1 MNRVFKKNSVFAIIF
16 AACSWG
22 GFLDRAYAEACPSED
37 FSKFLTV
44 FSATPEVQQ
53 RFTAVKVQALV
64 LKPAKQTDRF
74 EPQTTDVANASL
86 AYPLMGPII
95 SDKTDGVQIEA
106 VDDRHVRVIDKRAGH
121 SDIKVFNFSRQTCW
135 VLAGMEDWSISEK
148 DLSAAVQPKMNRSES
163 LCFQRGRAYAGL
175 GGVEQYPLTAEFFE
189 AALENYVCAAASGDP
204 QASLNAA
211 SLSLSGMAPQL
222 ETEKVEAL
230 FKAAST
236 TLADGAAGLS
246 SFYCYGNN
254 VAADGP
260 CQHPEQAEKELV
272 RAVSMGS
279 SDATNYLGYTLET
292 GELRT
297 TDLDRAIACYRLAA
311 SMGNQTAAD
320 NLKRLSKQASDVS
333 TAGHC
338 Y

>member
-1 MNRVFKKNSVFAIIF
+1 MNRVSRKINAFAIIV

-22 GFLDRAYAEACPSED
+22 GFLDRAYAETCPSED
-37 FSKFLTV
+37 FPKFLTV

-53 RFTAVKVQALV
+53 RFTAVRVQALV
-64 LKPAKQTDRF
+64 LKPAGRTDRF

-86 AYPLMGPII
+86 AYPLMDPIT
-95 SDKTDGVQIEA
+95 SGKTDGVQIEA
-106 VDDRHVRVIDKRAGH
+106 VDDHHVRVIDKRAGN
-121 SDIKVFNFSRQTCW
+121 SQIKVFNFSRQTCW
-135 VLAGMEDWSISEK
+135 VLAGMEDWSIREK
-148 DLSAAVQPKMNRSES
+148 DLSAAVQPTLNRREHF
-163 LCFQRGRAYAGL
+163 CFQRGRAYAGL
-175 GGVEQYPLTAEFFE
+175 GGAGLYPLSAEFFE

-222 ETEKVEAL
+222 ETEKLEAL

-236 TLADGAAGLS
+236 TLAEGAAGLS
-246 SFYCYGNN
+246 GFYCYGNN

-260 CQHPEQAEKELV
+260 CQHPEQAENELV

-279 SDATNYLGYTLET
+279 SDATNYLGYALET
-292 GELRT
+292 GELKT
-297 TDLDRAIACYRLAA
+297 MDLDRAIACYRLAA
-311 SMGNQTAAD
+311 RLGNQTAAD
-320 NLKRLSKQASDVS
+320 NLKRLSKEAASVS
-333 TAGHC
+333 TTDHC